1 MILTLDMDF
10 MQILTLNIKELT
22 RPVLEFG
29 TIEFTD
35 HFFMILSEKPFS

>member
-10 MQILTLNIKELT
+10 MLILTLNIKELT
-22 RPVLEFG
+22 RPVIESR

-35 HFFMILSEKPFS
+35 

>member
-10 MQILTLNIKELT
+10 MLILTLNIKELT
-22 RPVLEFG
+22 RPAVEFR

-35 HFFMILSEKPFS
+35 HFFMNFGKPI